1 MREPTPSRISS
12 FTPPPNPARA
22 HGCRSKNL
30 SLAITSLSSVFVR
43 FLIQIGLVLPP

>member
-22 HGCRSKNL
+22 HGSKNL